1 MNWLNSFWIAIS
13 TYSILPAPHIEW
25 QQDNMHLSICF
36 LPGVGIFIAG
46 ALILWHYLCLTFMVE
61 AALFAAGAALLPLLL
76 TGGIHMDGFMDTT
89 DALASHQSRERK
101 LEIMKDSHIGAFAVM
116 GCTAYLLLSF
126 GLYTALYNGASWGL
140 IGISFIL
147 SRSLCALSIFT
158 LPGARNDG
166 MLYTLTGQVKN
177 YKAATAMGL
186 LSLFSAGAMLFI
198 DFKIGI
204 GAVLIALAVF
214 FGYRRLAKKNFGGVT
229 GDTSGFFIQV
239 CELCLGLAIWIGGLL

>member
-13 TYSILPAPHIEW
+13 TYSILPVPHIEW
-25 QQDNMHLSICF
+25 RSVNMHRTICL
-36 LPGVGIFIAG
+36 LPVVGVFIAG
-46 ALILWHYLCLTFMVE
+46 ALILWHYLCLTLMVE
-61 AALFAAGAALLPLLL
+61 ATLFAAGAAILPLLL

-126 GLYTALYNGASWGL
+126 GLYTAFYTQASWGI

-147 SRSLCALSIFT
+147 SRSLCALSVFS

-177 YKAATAMGL
+177 YKAAVAMGL
-186 LSLFSAGAMLFI
+186 LSLLCVGVMLLL
-198 DFKIGI
+198 DFRTGMC
-204 GAVLIALAVF
+204 ATLTALAVF
-214 FGYRRLAKKNFGGVT
+214 FGYRRLAQKHFGGVT
-229 GDTSGFFIQV
+229 GDTSGFFIQLG
-239 CELCLGLAIWIGGLL
+239 ELCLWLAIWIGGLL